1 MEDRFVLLKIKRE
14 FTENE
19 AVSSLLKIVKE
30 LELEIGM
37 LKSENEEALDQ
48 VKILKAKAESPKRIE
63 QKECGNVAKP
73 KKEWLKDELIA
84 AQNKQIKEME
94 AKLRNIKK
102 DYEYWQNKYC
112 ISAAQ
117 IRQVKN

>member
-30 LELEIGM
+30 LELEIGI
-37 LKSENEEALDQ
+37 LKSEKEEALDQ
-48 VKILKAKAESPKRIE
+48 VETLKAKAEILKKVE
-63 QKECGNVAKP
+63 QNEYGNIVKQ
-73 KKEWLKDELIA
+73 KNHWLKYELIA
-84 AQNKQIKEME
+84 AQESQIKEME

-102 DYEYWQNKYC
+102 DNEYWQSKYC
-112 ISAAQ
+112 LLAGQSLQLSI
-117 IRQVKN
+117 

>member
-19 AVSSLLKIVKE
+19 AVSCLLKIVKE

-37 LKSENEEALDQ
+37 LKSEKEEALDQ
-48 VKILKAKAESPKRIE
+48 VKTLKAKAEISKKVE
-63 QKECGNVAKP
+63 QNEYGNIVKQ
-73 KKEWLKDELIA
+73 KKYWLKDELIA
-84 AQNKQIKEME
+84 AQDSQIKEME

-102 DYEYWQNKYC
+102 DNEYWQSKYC
-112 ISAAQ
+112 LLA
-117 IRQVKN
+117 RQGLQLSI

>member
-37 LKSENEEALDQ
+37 LKSEKEEALDQ
-48 VKILKAKAESPKRIE
+48 VKTLKAKAEISKKVE
-63 QKECGNVAKP
+63 QNEYGNIVKQ
-73 KKEWLKDELIA
+73 KKYWLKDELIA
-84 AQNKQIKEME
+84 AQDSQIKEME

-102 DYEYWQNKYC
+102 DNEYWQSKYC
-112 ISAAQ
+112 ILATQSLQ
-117 IRQVKN
+117 LRI